1 MGAIL
6 IVGRVYDRHYLPSGH
21 STDKPRFATANAGG
35 NRYRDPRLHYLPRVY
50 INLDSRITCLGGI
63 KMNESEWKSEII
75 ELVKRMDRLECK
87 WDALMRR
94 LEGLERHPEDEGW
107 FD

>member
-1 MGAIL
+1 MIYYCLISRYMGNHAAK
-6 IVGRVYDRHYLPSGH
+6 
-21 STDKPRFATANAGG
+21 TENDK
-35 NRYRDPRLHYLPRVY
+35 
-50 INLDSRITCLGGI
+50 SEI
-63 KMNESEWKSEII
+63 KMNVLIHHQRIKAI
-75 ELVKRMDRLECK
+75 EADNKELRNRLDRLECK

>member
-1 MGAIL
+1 MIL
-6 IVGRVYDRHYLPSGH
+6 LNNIRKSGKIKGMYL
-21 STDKPRFATANAGG
+21 
-35 NRYRDPRLHYLPRVY
+35 
-50 INLDSRITCLGGI
+50 
-63 KMNESEWKSEII
+63 KMNENEWKTEIV

>member
-1 MGAIL
+1 MGN
-6 IVGRVYDRHYLPSGH
+6 H
-21 STDKPRFATANAGG
+21 AT
-35 NRYRDPRLHYLPRVY
+35 
-50 INLDSRITCLGGI
+50 T
-63 KMNESEWKSEII
+63 SENDENKWKSEIV
-75 ELVKRMDRLECK
+75 EVVKRLDRLECK

>member
-1 MGAIL
+1 MIL
-6 IVGRVYDRHYLPSGH
+6 LNNIRKSGKIREMYL
-21 STDKPRFATANAGG
+21 
-35 NRYRDPRLHYLPRVY
+35 
-50 INLDSRITCLGGI
+50 
-63 KMNESEWKSEII
+63 KMNESEWKNEIV